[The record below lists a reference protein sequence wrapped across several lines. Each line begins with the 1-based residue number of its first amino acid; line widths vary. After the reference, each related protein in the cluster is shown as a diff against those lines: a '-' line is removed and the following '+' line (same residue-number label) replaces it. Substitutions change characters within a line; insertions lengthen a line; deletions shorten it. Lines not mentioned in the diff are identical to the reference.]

1 MCSVADEMWDVSLFD
16 ARIWPAASASATAST
31 SEAGERVLPHVHEP
45 KDPPRAELAVFRLLL
60 GLVTFL
66 RRYALVPSLVIVV
79 PLFPMKDSATAL
91 DIALNACAA
100 LFVLEADDILAAGPW
115 FSERLRAD
123 VEKHSVVRLTRRQEA
138 RLRLS
143 TYAHITAVAMAVLV
157 PMVIS
162 WADALVE
169 ADDTVALTGST
180 GITHPRIFIADLA
193 YFLIWCASLIETL
206 LTTPGARRKLVGV
219 LRLLLLWL
227 LAMVV
232 RYVLATGVLEWE
244 LKESEGVAVG
254 SYFVPFGPSQGK
266 RVLAFDLAPW
276 PLRDAHDFYT

>member
-1 MCSVADEMWDVSLFD
+1 MVRIFTLLPVASK
-16 ARIWPAASASATAST
+16 TC
-31 SEAGERVLPHVHEP
+31 RVLAAIANCYIMLRPIAFGDFSAREHRIMDFKQLAYFV
-45 KDPPRAELAVFRLLL
+45 RVAELGSFTRA
-60 GLVTFL
+60 
-66 RRYALVPSLVIVV
+66 S
-79 PLFPMKDSATAL
+79 TAL

-193 YFLIWCASLIETL
+193 YFLVWCASLIETL

-232 RYVLATGVLEWE
+232 RYVLTTGVLERE
-244 LKESEGVAVG
+244 LKESEVVGVG

-266 RVLAFDLAPW
+266 L
-276 PLRDAHDFYT
+276 